1 MTLTDWHGRFFYHPS
16 TLKQDCLSP
25 PSPYPPKEE
34 FVWQGTSSP
43 GVGVLRFNGAA
54 WETGWH
60 FCPRDSLNVIINQP
74 TIRFFSTTPICLGL
88 KDKNEKGVGVL
99 RFNGAAW
106 ETGWHFCPRDSLNV
120 IINQPTSLF
129 FEAHRVTATLNGGKH
144 TRRREKGCGAL
155 FALGETVLLTG

>member
-1 MTLTDWHGRFFYHPS
+1 MP
-16 TLKQDCLSP
+16 CLVWPPRTSAIDLCPVCSVSVRYVAVLFPRAKVPLPWNRTGHVEQARIDLCP
-25 PSPYPPKEE
+25 PS
-34 FVWQGTSSP
+34 V
-43 GVGVLRFNGAA
+43 
-54 WETGWH
+54 
-60 FCPRDSLNVIINQP
+60 
-74 TIRFFSTTPICLGL
+74 FFSTTPICLGL